1 LRNMWSLTYP
11 PHHGGD
17 RRHGQNRVEQP
28 PCASAAWR
36 RTSVEAPPDRG
47 RARVAGRR
55 RTELSFRGK
64 GLRGAYG
71 RDDVASFFPAT
82 SPLAMSS
89 PAPAA
94 PAQLAHVESN
104 DSTSTSRGPRLA
116 AHALAV
122 DRTRPISAPKP
133 NSPPSTN
140 RLEAVT
146 GDIYGHVNPE
156 VSREALTRLSDALS

>member
-1 LRNMWSLTYP
+1 MWSLTYP

-104 DSTSTSRGPRLA
+104 DPTSTSRGPRLA

-122 DRTRPISAPKP
+122 DRTGR
-133 NSPPSTN
+133 SPHRSRTLPLPRIDSRRSPETSTGTSVQ
-140 RLEAVT
+140 RFR
-146 GDIYGHVNPE
+146 G
-156 VSREALTRLSDALS
+156 RR

>member
-1 LRNMWSLTYP
+1 
-11 PHHGGD
+11 
-17 RRHGQNRVEQP
+17 
-28 PCASAAWR
+28 
-36 RTSVEAPPDRG
+36 
-47 RARVAGRR
+47 
-55 RTELSFRGK
+55 
-64 GLRGAYG
+64 LRGAYG

-146 GDIYGHVNPE
+146 GDIYGHVSPE